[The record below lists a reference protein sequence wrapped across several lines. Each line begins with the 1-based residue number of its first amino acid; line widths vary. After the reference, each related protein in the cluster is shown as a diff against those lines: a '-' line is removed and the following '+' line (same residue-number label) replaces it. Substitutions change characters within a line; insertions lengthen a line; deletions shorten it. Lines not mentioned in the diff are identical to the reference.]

1 MIIKNILIFSLFI
14 SFAYIGEALEINA
27 ITSAENGGVYAY
39 NELIDSFNKYSRNN
53 NLDITIKLNLLSKEN
68 STAGVTE
75 YESTIEHLLKKQK
88 SEKYDIIYY
97 DNIFSRKFAPYLVDL
112 TEYLPQEHIDLYQN
126 EITKQT
132 SYYNDKLIGI
142 PTVVDFNV
150 LYYNKEYLNKYQQE
164 PPKTWNEL
172 LEIGKYII
180 SEEQK
185 KK

>member
-1 MIIKNILIFSLFI
+1 MLFIYIKYEKKKKKIYMYIIFLLWILID
-14 SFAYIGEALEINA
+14 IGEALEINA

-142 PTVVDFNV
+142 VTF
-150 LYYNKEYLNKYQQE
+150 LFYYYL
-164 PPKTWNEL
+164 L
-172 LEIGKYII
+172 LFIIYIHFHI
-180 SEEQK
+180 QNYFF
-185 KK
+185 